1 MCTIFKVFIE
11 SVTVLLLFYVL
22 VFWPWGTW
30 DLSSPTRDRTCTPC
44 SGRLSLNH
52 WTTREVPS
60 YFLVSIFWGGLFC
73 LFATLHI
80 LWDLRSPNRDWT
92 QAVNVQ
98 SPNHWTGREF
108 PVSLILDS
116 IKIFSFFLPSM
127 LSVSFFVFP
136 ILFATSKVIDEKN
149 THLKITPF

>member
-1 MCTIFKVFIE
+1 
-11 SVTVLLLFYVL
+11 
-22 VFWPWGTW
+22 
-30 DLSSPTRDRTCTPC
+30 
-44 SGRLSLNH
+44 
-52 WTTREVPS
+52 
-60 YFLVSIFWGGLFC
+60 
-73 LFATLHI
+73 
-80 LWDLRSPNRDWT
+80 
-92 QAVNVQ
+92 VQ

-136 ILFATSKVIDEKN
+136 ILFATSKVTDEKN